1 MNTTTPKDPEV
12 KFNPWAFY
20 GTLIALVVLAY
31 LATTVSQLNVSA
43 QYMAGVEADSQKVLL
58 AIFYRLLFLVP
69 IHYALYPIVGT
80 LLGRNLGSLF
90 DEMRDHNNNDSVN
103 VIINYLTLAFAF
115 VIVKISLA
123 DTFFVVFMT
132 KSSIMLGTGVV
143 LSTLMNIP
151 FYGING
157 KEFVERL
164 GKVGSD
170 AVARN
175 VGFAF
180 LIAALISGFFK

>member
-1 MNTTTPKDPEV
+1 MNNEPKDPEV

-20 GTLIALVVLAY
+20 GTLVALVILAY
-31 LATTVSQLNVSA
+31 FATTISHLNVSA
-43 QYMAGVEADSQKVLL
+43 EYLSGVEADSKKVLL

-69 IHYALYPIVGT
+69 IYYSLYPIVGK
-80 LLGRNLGSLF
+80 LLGRNLSSLLE
-90 DEMRDHNNNDSVN
+90 EMRDHFNNDSVN

-123 DTFFVVFMT
+123 DTLFVVFMT
-132 KSSIMLGTGVV
+132 KSTIMLGTGVV

-151 FYGING
+151 IYGLSG
-157 KEFVERL
+157 KAFVQRL
-164 GKVGSD
+164 GKAGSD

-180 LIAALISGFFK
+180 VIAALISGFFK